1 MGKRASRPA
10 GTPTETTL
18 ARNLR
23 LDFMDGESPFV
34 ALNPPAR
41 GEYFLE
47 PLPMLY
53 SLSRQ
58 NMPSSFNHWLDWILP
73 IALYL
78 LGILVIALVVNR
90 LLRAVTNLVIKQA
103 SGQGR
108 QAQLREQQTRTLA
121 GVLYGAGS
129 KVVWVV
135 ALLMALEK
143 LGFSTTPAV
152 TLAGLASLA
161 VGFGAQTL
169 VRDVIMGFYIVL
181 EDQYVVGDTIQIG
194 DYIGRVEHLTLRR
207 TVIRDARGALV
218 TIANGEIRTVS
229 NLSRDWS
236 QAFVDVSLAPE
247 SPVEKT
253 LQALETAAAALR
265 GDPAWSQALVDG
277 PRILGVQSFDRS
289 STTVRL
295 QVRTAPTRQD
305 EVARE
310 LRRRI
315 QVEFQKQGIPTSSV
329 HRIELAG
336 VAHPSQ
342 EAAQADAGS

>member
-1 MGKRASRPA
+1 
-10 GTPTETTL
+10 
-18 ARNLR
+18 
-23 LDFMDGESPFV
+23 
-34 ALNPPAR
+34 
-41 GEYFLE
+41 
-47 PLPMLY
+47 MLY
-53 SLSRQ
+53 SPLIE
-58 NMPSSFNHWLDWILP
+58 NMPSSLHHWIDLTLP
-73 IALYL
+73 NALRL
-78 LGILVIALVVNR
+78 LGIIVIALVLNR
-90 LLRAVTNLVIKQA
+90 LLRALSNLVIKHA

-108 QAQLREQQTRTLA
+108 PAQLREQQTRTLA

-129 KVVWVV
+129 KVVWAV
-135 ALLMALEK
+135 ALLTSLHE
-143 LGFSTTPAV
+143 FNIDITPAV

-169 VRDVIMGFYIVL
+169 VRDVITGFYIVF
-181 EDQYVVGDTIQIG
+181 EDQYVVGDTIQIA

-247 SPVEKT
+247 TPIDKT

-277 PRILGVQSFDRS
+277 PRILGVQSFDRIS
-289 STTVRL
+289 STVRL

-315 QVEFQKQGIPTSSV
+315 QIEFQKQGIPISSV
-329 HRIELAG
+329 QRIELAG
-336 VAHPSQ
+336 VSHSAQ
-342 EAAQADAGS
+342 EAAQTDAGS

>member
-1 MGKRASRPA
+1 MRFQCY
-10 GTPTETTL
+10 TPHL
-18 ARNLR
+18 
-23 LDFMDGESPFV
+23 V
-34 ALNPPAR
+34 KI
-41 GEYFLE
+41 
-47 PLPMLY
+47 
-53 SLSRQ
+53 
-58 NMPSSFNHWLDWILP
+58 MPSSLNHWLELALP
-73 IALYL
+73 NALL
-78 LGILVIALVVNR
+78 LFGILVIALLLNR
-90 LLRAVTNLVIKQA
+90 VMRAVSNLVIKHA

-108 QAQLREQQTRTLA
+108 TAQQREQQTRTLA

-135 ALLMALEK
+135 ALLTALSVFK
-143 LGFSTTPAV
+143 INILPAV

-169 VRDVIMGFYIVL
+169 VRDIITGFYIVL
-181 EDQYVVGDTIQIG
+181 EDQYVVGDTIQFG
-194 DYIGRVEHLTLRR
+194 DYVGRVEHLTLRR

-247 SPVEKT
+247 SPIERT
-253 LQALETAAAALR
+253 LQALENAAAALR
-265 GDPAWSQALVDG
+265 GDPAWSQTLVDG
-277 PRILGVQSFDRS
+277 PRILGVQNFDRHS
-289 STTVRL
+289 STVRL

-315 QVEFQKQGIPTSSV
+315 QVEFQKQGIPISNV
-329 HRIELAG
+329 QRIELAG
-336 VAHPSQ
+336 VSHSSQ
-342 EAAQADAGS
+342 EAAQPDTAS

>member
-1 MGKRASRPA
+1 LD
-10 GTPTETTL
+10 L
-18 ARNLR
+18 AL
-23 LDFMDGESPFV
+23 PY
-34 ALNPPAR
+34 ALK
-41 GEYFLE
+41 L
-47 PLPMLY
+47 
-53 SLSRQ
+53 
-58 NMPSSFNHWLDWILP
+58 I
-73 IALYL
+73 
-78 LGILVIALVVNR
+78 GIFVIALVLNR

-103 SGQGR
+103 SAPGR
-108 QAQLREQQTRTLA
+108 PAQLREQQTRTLA

-135 ALLMALEK
+135 AVLTAVRE
-143 LGFSTTPAV
+143 FHIDITPAL

-169 VRDVIMGFYIVL
+169 VRDVITGIYIVL
-181 EDQYVVGDTIQIG
+181 EDQYIVGDTIQFA

-218 TIANGEIRTVS
+218 TIGNGEIRTVS

-247 SPVEKT
+247 SPIEKT

-265 GDPAWSQALVDG
+265 GDPAWSQTLVDG

-289 STTVRL
+289 SSTVRL

-336 VAHPSQ
+336 VAHTSQ

>member
-1 MGKRASRPA
+1 
-10 GTPTETTL
+10 
-18 ARNLR
+18 
-23 LDFMDGESPFV
+23 
-34 ALNPPAR
+34 
-41 GEYFLE
+41 
-47 PLPMLY
+47 
-53 SLSRQ
+53 
-58 NMPSSFNHWLDWILP
+58 MPSSFNRWLDLALP
-73 IALYL
+73 YALHL
-78 LGILVIALVVNR
+78 LGIFVIALVLNR
-90 LLRAVTNLVIKQA
+90 LLREVTNLVIKRA
-103 SGQGR
+103 SAQSR
-108 QAQLREQQTRTLA
+108 PAQLREQQTRTLA
-121 GVLYGAGS
+121 GVLYGTGS

-135 ALLMALEK
+135 ALLTAVSE
-143 LGFSTTPAV
+143 FHINITPAV

-169 VRDVIMGFYIVL
+169 VRDVIMGFYIVF
-181 EDQYVVGDTIQIG
+181 EDQYVVGDTVQIA
-194 DYIGRVEHLTLRR
+194 DNIGRVEHLTLRR

-247 SPVEKT
+247 SPIDKT

-277 PRILGVQSFDRS
+277 PRILGVQSFDRTS
-289 STTVRL
+289 STVRL

-315 QVEFQKQGIPTSSV
+315 QIEFQKQGIPVSSV
-329 HRIELAG
+329 QRIELAG
-336 VAHPSQ
+336 VSHSPQ
-342 EAAQADAGS
+342 EAAQPDAAS

>member
-1 MGKRASRPA
+1 
-10 GTPTETTL
+10 
-18 ARNLR
+18 
-23 LDFMDGESPFV
+23 MDGETPFTGF
-34 ALNPPAR
+34 NPPARR

-58 NMPSSFNHWLDWILP
+58 NMPSSFNRWLDLTLP
-73 IALYL
+73 NALRL

-103 SGQGR
+103 SAPGAR
-108 QAQLREQQTRTLA
+108 RNCASKQTRTLA
-121 GVLYGAGS
+121 SILYGVGS
-129 KVVWVV
+129 KSVWVV
-135 ALLMALEK
+135 ALLMALGEFHINI
-143 LGFSTTPAV
+143 LPAV

-181 EDQYVVGDTIQIG
+181 EDQYVIGDTIQIG

-277 PRILGVQSFDRS
+277 PRILGVQSFDRT

-315 QVEFQKQGIPTSSV
+315 QIEFQKQGIPISSV

-336 VAHPSQ
+336 VSHSSQ
-342 EAAQADAGS
+342 EAAQADGAS

>member
-1 MGKRASRPA
+1 MRFQCY
-10 GTPTETTL
+10 TPHL
-18 ARNLR
+18 
-23 LDFMDGESPFV
+23 V
-34 ALNPPAR
+34 KI
-41 GEYFLE
+41 
-47 PLPMLY
+47 
-53 SLSRQ
+53 
-58 NMPSSFNHWLDWILP
+58 MPSSLNHWLELALP
-73 IALYL
+73 NTL
-78 LGILVIALVVNR
+78 LLFGILVIALLLNR
-90 LLRAVTNLVIKQA
+90 VMRAVSNLVIKHA

-108 QAQLREQQTRTLA
+108 TAQQREQQTRTLA

-135 ALLMALEK
+135 ALLTALSVFK
-143 LGFSTTPAV
+143 INILPAV

-169 VRDVIMGFYIVL
+169 VRDIITGFYIVL
-181 EDQYVVGDTIQIG
+181 EDQYVVGDTIQFG

-247 SPVEKT
+247 SPIEKT
-253 LQALETAAAALR
+253 LQALENAAAALR
-265 GDPAWSQALVDG
+265 GDPAWSQTLVDG
-277 PRILGVQSFDRS
+277 PRILGVQSFDRHS
-289 STTVRL
+289 STVRL

-315 QVEFQKQGIPTSSV
+315 QVEFQKQGIPISNV
-329 HRIELAG
+329 QRIELAG
-336 VAHPSQ
+336 VSHSSQ
-342 EAAQADAGS
+342 EAARPDTSS